1 MASDHRGTRPLEKL
15 EAAIVCAAALFSLSA
30 SLSSAPS
37 AASPSPTGP
46 LRVRF
51 SLAAAST
58 TQRLLIVCADAFPA
72 PRAVVNNLSLK
83 SDPAKAGPGKAGGRG
98 HEARAWIELAVFSA
112 VSTANYW
119 ASGAFPEDRDFRL
132 TLDDQVRRVFFL
144 EGWRFDSNQFSLNWS
159 HILAGAIHYQFGR
172 SNRLSW
178 LTSWLMA
185 VAGSTWWEVIG
196 EPKEVIAINDQI
208 MTGLGGFATGE
219 PWYQIGH
226 YLSRRSGLL
235 PRGLSFLNPAVKF
248 NDWLDRRDATAQEYT
263 QPGWHDF
270 SLLAGARRITS
281 AGAESRTDAYFGLHA
296 RLLGLPEYGIPG
308 EVRRGVKEPYWS
320 EITLDYAT
328 RGGHAE
334 ETRFFTKAVTWG
346 RFIQKIDAGRTGT
359 CLILGLGS
367 AFEYFKKRP
376 IADYDATPV
385 PVKTD
390 LGRLRL
396 AEPRNFTDKLAILH
410 AAGPVL
416 DWMIFRQDLRLW
428 TVLEAYGD
436 FALVN
441 SYALNDYSRVHD
453 IAGLKTTVFY
463 YGYYYGFGGTISA
476 SARLGWKG
484 FGAYGRAEFGA
495 WGSTDILDRFQN
507 EVTNNAHLADTR
519 ARWLIGAG
527 WTVPG
532 TPFELFI
539 ELEGVRRTGRL
550 AEVRSRGLENKAYAG
565 LAFSF

>member
-1 MASDHRGTRPLEKL
+1 VTTNSRKFRLFGTFKAKATHTLVFL
-15 EAAIVCAAALFSLSA
+15 CL
-30 SLSSAPS
+30 
-37 AASPSPTGP
+37 AASVSLAASANDLDPKS
-46 LRVRF
+46 RICVRF
-51 SLAAAST
+51 SLVSHPPSQGCRLARLGPSLLQLRYGINEATHEADTANAGAAKT
-58 TQRLLIVCADAFPA
+58 E
-72 PRAVVNNLSLK
+72 
-83 SDPAKAGPGKAGGRG
+83 G
-98 HEARAWIELAVFSA
+98 HEARAWIEWATF
-112 VSTANYW
+112 STASTVNYW

-132 TLDDQVRRVFFL
+132 SLGDQIDRVFFL

-172 SNRLSW
+172 SNGLSW
-178 LTSWLMA
+178 VYSWMMA

-226 YLSRRSGLL
+226 YLSHRSGLL
-235 PRGLSFLNPAVKF
+235 LRALSFLNPAVEF
-248 NDWLDRRDATAQEYT
+248 NDWLDRGDAAAKEYV

-270 SLLAGARRITS
+270 SFFAGVRRISS
-281 AGAESRTDAYFGLHA
+281 AERESRTDAYFGLHA
-296 RLLGLPEYGIPG
+296 RLLGLPEYGTAG
-308 EVRRGVKEPYWS
+308 EIRRGVKDPYFS
-320 EITLDYAT
+320 EITFDYAT

-334 ETRFFTKAVTWG
+334 ETRLFTKAVTWG
-346 RFIQKIDAGRTGT
+346 RFVQKIGAGGTGSG
-359 CLILGLGS
+359 LILGIGS
-367 AFEYFKKRP
+367 AFEFFKKRP
-376 IADYDATPV
+376 LADYDANPV

-396 AEPRNFTDKLAILH
+396 EEPRNFTDKLAILH

-416 DWMIFRQDLRLW
+416 DWMIFRRDLRLW

-441 SYALNDYSRVHD
+441 SCALNDYSRVHD

-476 SARLGWKG
+476 SARLDWKN
-484 FGAYGRAEFGA
+484 FRAHGRAEFGV
-495 WGSTDILDRFQN
+495 WGSADALDRFPN
-507 EVTNNAHLADTR
+507 EVTNNVHLTDTR
-519 ARWLIGAG
+519 TRGLIGAG
-527 WTVPG
+527 WTWPG
-532 TPFELFI
+532 TPFEFFA
-539 ELEGVRRTGRL
+539 ELEGVRRQGRL
-550 AEVRSRGLENKAYAG
+550 AEVRADRLETKAYAG

>member
-1 MASDHRGTRPLEKL
+1 MTSDHKGNRPVAKFK
-15 EAAIVCAAALFSLSA
+15 AAIVCTAALFGLTA
-30 SLSSAPS
+30 SFFPASP
-37 AASPSPTGP
+37 AASPCPAGP
-46 LRVRF
+46 MRVPF
-51 SLAAAST
+51 SLAAHST
-58 TQRLLIVCADAFPA
+58 TQRPLFVFATPSPPP
-72 PRAVVNNLSLK
+72 PRDVVNDLRPK
-83 SDPAKAGPGKAGGRG
+83 ADPANAGPGKAGRRK
-98 HEARAWIELAVFSA
+98 ARAWIEWAAF
-112 VSTANYW
+112 STASTVNYW

-132 TLDDQVRRVFFL
+132 TLDDQVRRVFFF

-178 LTSWLMA
+178 LYSWLMA
-185 VAGSTWWEVIG
+185 VAGSTWWEVVG

-219 PWYQIGH
+219 PWFEIGR
-226 YLSRRSGLL
+226 YLSHRSGVLL
-235 PRGLSFLNPAVKF
+235 RALSFLNPAIKF
-248 NDWLDRRDATAQEYT
+248 NDWLDRKDAEAKEYS

-270 SLLAGARRITS
+270 SLFAGLRRIFSGGSVTQ
-281 AGAESRTDAYFGLHA
+281 TDAYFGLHA

-308 EVRRGVKEPYWS
+308 EVRRGVREPYWS

-346 RFIQKIDAGRTGT
+346 HFVQKIGTGGTGT
-359 CLILGLGS
+359 GLVLGIGS
-367 AFEYFKKRP
+367 AFEFFKKRP
-376 IADYDATPV
+376 LEDYDATPV

-396 AEPRNFTDKLAILH
+396 DEPRNFTDKLAILH

-416 DWMIFRQDLRLW
+416 DWMIFRRDLRLW

-441 SYALNDYSRVHD
+441 AYALNDYSRAHD

-463 YGYYYGFGGTISA
+463 YGYYYGFGGSISA
-476 SARLGWKG
+476 STRLDWKG
-484 FGAYGRAEFGA
+484 FRAYGRAEFGA
-495 WGSTDILDRFQN
+495 WGSTDFLDRFQN

-519 ARWLIGAG
+519 TRGLIGAG
-527 WTVPG
+527 WAVPR
-532 TPFELFI
+532 TPVELFI

-550 AEVRSRGLENKAYAG
+550 AEVRSHGLEKKACAG